1 MPRAPAAVRMALCG
15 KHVTGF
21 PRILPV
27 LSTPSD
33 QPPPHDSSVT
43 ARLDDLSQ
51 RAVAGD
57 HAALSELHAALTPG
71 LVRHFAR
78 KLAGMRDSMTLADE
92 LAQNTWVLLW
102 SLLQAGKYDPARA
115 RLTTFIYA
123 VGHIAWLRFMRER
136 QRDVRRAG
144 PMPEIDGL
152 DLASGDDPAAGV
164 QLAAELQMVRDA
176 LAGAVDGFGPADQDL
191 LRAIALGQSDRELAS
206 QLGVSPSTAHQRKR
220 GILQRLAEWLGAND
234 GAPPGPGPKRKP
246 D

>member
-1 MPRAPAAVRMALCG
+1 
-15 KHVTGF
+15 
-21 PRILPV
+21 
-27 LSTPSD
+27 LSTQPD
-33 QPPPHDSSVT
+33 QPRLPGADASS
-43 ARLDDLSQ
+43 RLDDLSQ

-78 KLAGMRDSMTLADE
+78 KLAGMRESMTLADE
-92 LAQNTWVLLW
+92 LAQSTWVLLW

-136 QRDVRRAG
+136 QRDARRAG

-164 QLAAELQMVRDA
+164 QLAAELQLVRDV
-176 LAGAVDGFGPADQDL
+176 LAGAAEGFGPADQEL
-191 LRAIALGQSDRELAS
+191 LRAIAMGQSDRELAS

-220 GILQRLAEWLGAND
+220 GILQRLAEWLGANE